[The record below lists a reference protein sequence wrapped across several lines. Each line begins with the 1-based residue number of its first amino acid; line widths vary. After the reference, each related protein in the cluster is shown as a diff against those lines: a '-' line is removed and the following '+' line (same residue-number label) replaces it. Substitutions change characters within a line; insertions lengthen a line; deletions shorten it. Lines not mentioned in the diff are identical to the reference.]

1 MLRVEYLG
9 GGGGGNP
16 QTAVVSSVHV
26 DQSGERWK

>member
-1 MLRVEYLG
+1 MLRVEYL
-9 GGGGGNP
+9 GGGGNP

>member
-1 MLRVEYLG
+1 MLRVEYL